1 VKERLQDLS
10 GAIADLNRAIDLNPT
25 FPKPYFNRG
34 DIYAQ
39 LHDYEA
45 AIADYS
51 EAIRLGHYNQAGLY
65 SARGLA
71 RSRIGDTA
79 GAIDD
84 SRKAIELAQQKQDE
98 LNQNMYVLAKRQ
110 LDQLLSTGKIGADF
124 DKGAIDPSV
133 LYIKAT
139 HKIDQG
145 DYQGAIKDFDYL
157 VALQPDYDG
166 NYNNR
171 GIAYSRLGQHGK
183 AADDFSKVIELKPNN
198 GEGYFNRAIEYIAL
212 KDRPKAIQDLQA
224 ADQLFR
230 KKGDT
235 ASNQR
240 VLSVLKTL
248 R

>member
-1 VKERLQDLS
+1 
-10 GAIADLNRAIDLNPT
+10 
-25 FPKPYFNRG
+25 
-34 DIYAQ
+34 
-39 LHDYEA
+39 
-45 AIADYS
+45 
-51 EAIRLGHYNQAGLY
+51 
-65 SARGLA
+65 
-71 RSRIGDTA
+71 
-79 GAIDD
+79 
-84 SRKAIELAQQKQDE
+84 
-98 LNQNMYVLAKRQ
+98 MYVLAKRQ

-124 DKGAIDPSV
+124 DKGVIDPSA

-145 DYQGAIKDFDYL
+145 DYQGAIKDFAYL

-240 VLSVLKTL
+240 VLSVLKTP